1 MKLKMKRRM
10 MMNDFLGVCLYL
22 ASIAEPLPNQ
32 SRVDTCL
39 EVAKSAIDYKIDPF
53 LALALSYHESRFD
66 KKVVSKAG
74 AIGALQVKRRF
85 IDCSKCTDIE
95 AGLLALRYWIDRTK
109 STCEALGKYTVGN
122 AGKCG
127 KRSRMIIRLSKELN
141 CRHSPKDYCQDC

>member
-1 MKLKMKRRM
+1 MKRKMKM
-10 MMNDFLGVCLYL
+10 MMNDFLAVCLYL
-22 ASIAEPLPNQ
+22 ASIAEPVPNQ

-39 EVAKSAIDYKIDPF
+39 EVAKSAIEYKINPF
-53 LALALSYHESRFD
+53 LALSLSYHESRFD

-85 IDCSKCTDIE
+85 IDCSNCSDIE

-109 STCEALGKYTVGN
+109 TTCDALGKYAVGN

-127 KRSRMIIRLSKELN
+127 N
-141 CRHSPKDYCQDC
+141 VYAVADNT